1 MNRTITYTIPDNA
14 PSIHAFLKTK
24 GYTTS
29 IFRELKKYTENVF
42 VNDLWKPL
50 WTPLLMGDQ
59 LKIFINESRQS
70 PNIIPKSI
78 PLSIVYEDDDILVI
92 NKQIDCPI
100 HPSQNNLDNTLA
112 NGVIYYYQQQEETMV
127 FRCINRLDRNTSGLT
142 IIAKHYLSGAIL
154 SVAMMNRNI
163 QRTYLA
169 LVEGSTPKMGTINSP
184 ISRVEGSTIE
194 REVSPFGESAI
205 THFQK
210 ISEKNGISLISLQLE
225 TGRTH
230 QIRVHLKSIGFPL
243 LGDGI
248 YNPNNHSMSRQ
259 ALHSYQLR
267 FLHPVTGH
275 ECLFTQPLPADMND
289 FL

>member
-1 MNRTITYTIPDNA
+1 MNRTIIYAILDDS
-14 PSIHAFLKTK
+14 PSIHAFLKAK
-24 GYTTS
+24 GYTNS

-42 VNDLWKPL
+42 VNNIWKPL
-50 WTPLLMGDQ
+50 WTPLLSGDA
-59 LKIFINESRQS
+59 LTIFIQETKLS
-70 PNIIPKSI
+70 PNIISEPI
-78 PLSIVYEDDDILVI
+78 PLSILYEDDDILI
-92 NKQIDCPI
+92 LNKHCDCPI

-112 NGVIYYYQQQEETMV
+112 NGVINYYQKRNETIV
-127 FRCINRLDRNTSGLT
+127 FRCINRLDRNTTGLT

-169 LVEGSTPKMGTINSP
+169 LVEGSTPEYGTINSP
-184 ISRVEGSTIE
+184 IGRVEGSTIE
-194 REVSPFGESAI
+194 REISSNGEVAI
-205 THFQK
+205 THFRK
-210 ISEKNGISLISLQLE
+210 LKEKNGISLISLQLE

-230 QIRVHLKSIGFPL
+230 QIRVHMKSIGFPL

-248 YNPNNHSMSRQ
+248 YNPENHSMKRQ

-267 FLHPVTGH
+267 FPHPVTGD
-275 ECLFTQPLPADMND
+275 ECLFTQPLPPDMES